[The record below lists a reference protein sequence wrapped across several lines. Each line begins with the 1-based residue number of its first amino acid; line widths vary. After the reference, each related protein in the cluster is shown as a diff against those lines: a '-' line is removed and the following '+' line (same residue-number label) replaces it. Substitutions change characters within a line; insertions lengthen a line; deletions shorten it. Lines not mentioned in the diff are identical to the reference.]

1 MTKRSLKLLRAE
13 YKGVKFGC
21 KSETETGG
29 RSLVIKRYPNS
40 DEQSIQDMGGLPQ
53 SFTVPC
59 TIYGK
64 NFITDAKKFTELL
77 TDGEIGDLILPN
89 FGILKAY
96 AHTYRK
102 TSSEGMVGVINFEV
116 TFEIEK
122 MGGASVDET
131 ATGQDVYNAYLESN
145 EEMEAALAEL
155 WAEPTSNGNN
165 LSAISDTKA
174 FMESAKSAMKTVN
187 SVVREIEKNVGYIE
201 TAVVSAELYAQLMVS
216 DGPFAVLASLAGI
229 GSSYQKAKDMIDF
242 GRDLP
247 NRLTQIASTITSAEF
262 YDTKDFSI
270 PVWASNM
277 TAEWDERN
285 KNRVLSVETARL
297 GAMQVMFNDV
307 YNLDIKTF
315 DELAYYQ
322 TDLQTLFDEVTQYP
336 DSQLAKNQ
344 AYMKKLLDLKDVSM
358 LYLKNKQDE
367 VFYRSEITVN
377 EMPLNVLSH
386 LLYGEETREEIEL
399 RSEVIKS
406 MNDGKHILDGNDV
419 VVLEKQ

>member
-13 YKGVKFGC
+13 YKGAKFGC
-21 KSETETGG
+21 KSETESGG

-59 TIYGK
+59 IIHGK

-89 FGILKAY
+89 FGIMKVSTG
-96 AHTYRK
+96 TYRK

-116 TFEIEK
+116 TFFLEK
-122 MGGASVDET
+122 MNGASVDET
-131 ATGQDVYNAYLESN
+131 ATDQDVYNAYLESDEAM
-145 EEMEAALAEL
+145 EEALAEL

-165 LSAISDTKA
+165 LSAISDTEA

-201 TAVVSAELYAQLMVS
+201 TAVVSAELYAELMVS
-216 DGPFAVLASLAGI
+216 DGPFAVLASLTGI

-247 NRLTQIASTITSAEF
+247 NRLTQIASTVTSSEF
-262 YDTKDFSI
+262 YDSKDFDI

-377 EMPLNVLSH
+377 EMPLNVLAH

-399 RSEVIKS
+399 RAEVIKS

>member
-13 YKGVKFGC
+13 YKGIKFGC

-40 DEQSIQDMGGLPQ
+40 DEQSIQDMGGIPQ

-64 NFITDAKKFTELL
+64 NFIVDAKKFTELL

-102 TSSEGMVGVINFEV
+102 TSSEGMVGVINFDV

-131 ATGQDVYNAYLESN
+131 ATDQDVYNAYLDANDSLED
-145 EEMEAALAEL
+145 ALAEL
-155 WAEPTSNGNN
+155 WTPPTSNGNN
-165 LSAISDTKA
+165 LSAVSDAKSA
-174 FMESAKSAMKTVN
+174 LESAKSAMSDIN
-187 SVVREIEKNVGYIE
+187 SAVRQIEKNVALVE
-201 TAVVSAELYAQLMVS
+201 SVVSEAEAYAELMVS
-216 DGPFAVLASLAGI
+216 DGPFAVLASLTGI
-229 GSSYQKAKDMIDF
+229 GSSYQKAKDMVDW

-262 YDTKDFSI
+262 YTDKNFSI
-270 PVWASNM
+270 PVWESNM

-285 KNRVLSVETARL
+285 KNRVISVETTRL
-297 GAMQVMFNDV
+297 GAMQCLFNDV
-307 YNLDIKTF
+307 YNLDVLTF

-322 TDLQTLFDEVTQYP
+322 TDLQTLFDSVTQYQN
-336 DSQLAKNQ
+336 SILCKNQ
-344 AYMKKLLDLKDVSM
+344 AYMKKLLDLKDVAM
-358 LYLKNKQDE
+358 LFLRNKQDE
-367 VFYRSEITVN
+367 VFYRSEISVN
-377 EMPLNVLSH
+377 NMPVNVLSH
-386 LLYGEETREEIEL
+386 LLYGEETRAEIEL
-399 RSEVIKS
+399 RSEVIKG
-406 MNDGKHILDGNDV
+406 MNDGKHILDGKDV